1 MANINVRDYI
11 DESYGLFINNE
22 FQASGSGETITVT
35 NPANGEDLA
44 KVAKAG
50 KDDVDKAVQA
60 AHDAFESWS
69 KISKEERADYLLE
82 ISNKIHENTER
93 LAAIESLQNGKPYRE
108 TSTLDIPLAA
118 NQFKYFAS
126 VLTTDEG
133 SINEIDE
140 NTMSLVVNEP
150 VGVVGAVVAWNFP
163 TLLASWKL
171 GPALAAGNTVVIQP
185 SSSTPLSLIEIAKI
199 FQEVL
204 PKGVVNVLTGKGS
217 ESGDAIFNHEG
228 VDKLSFTG
236 STDVGYGVAKAGAE
250 RIVPTTLELG
260 GKSANLVFDDANI
273 DQVVEGVQLGIL
285 FNQGEVCSA
294 GSRLLVQSS
303 IYDKLIPKLKEAFEN
318 IKVGDPF
325 DENVKMGAQTGPEQ
339 MEKIQSYVKIAE
351 EDNNVN
357 IITGGHRLTDN
368 GLDKGYFFEPTL
380 IEVNDNSNQLAQE
393 EIFGPVLV
401 IEKFE
406 NDEDA
411 VKLLMILNMV

>member
-325 DENVKMGAQTGPEQ
+325 DENVKWVRKQVQ
-339 MEKIQSYVKIAE
+339 NKWKNSKLCKIAE